1 MKLLLLWD
9 ELSIPHAE
17 KKQIYGPIVP
27 FVGFEV
33 DLNVMT
39 ISISDKRRTDL
50 VEKILAF
57 AKPGKRHTLRDFQ
70 SLAGH
75 VNWSFAVFP
84 LLKPSLSAM
93 YEKMSGKVLLSAPIH
108 VNKAVCEE
116 LLWFV
121 NHACTSNHIFL
132 LETVAWDL
140 TTELSNTFLCYVD
153 ACMGDGLL
161 VP

>member
-1 MKLLLLWD
+1 
-9 ELSIPHAE
+9 
-17 KKQIYGPIVP
+17 
-27 FVGFEV
+27 
-33 DLNVMT
+33 
-39 ISISDKRRTDL
+39 
-50 VEKILAF
+50 
-57 AKPGKRHTLRDFQ
+57 
-70 SLAGH
+70 
-75 VNWSFAVFP
+75 
-84 LLKPSLSAM
+84 M

-121 NHACTSNHIFL
+121 NHARTSNGIFL
-132 LETVAWDL
+132 LETVAWDP